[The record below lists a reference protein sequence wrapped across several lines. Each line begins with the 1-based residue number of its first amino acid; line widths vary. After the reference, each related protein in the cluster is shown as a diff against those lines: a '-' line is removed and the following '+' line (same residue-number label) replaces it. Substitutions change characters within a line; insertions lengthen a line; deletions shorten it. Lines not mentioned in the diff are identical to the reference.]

1 MVRLASHLCSVFHPI
16 EKPLEG
22 FSSVLNQGSVILLI
36 CYGVDA
42 AGEEIRGVV
51 EVTGESSRVCSF
63 SSEKIEACKQRF
75 VARVVIRF

>member
-1 MVRLASHLCSVFHPI
+1 
-16 EKPLEG
+16 LEG

-42 AGEEIRGVV
+42 AGEERGAV